1 MNVQITRYLFAAL
14 CGVFFF
20 VIAGAAAWE
29 WNRFAR
35 GESALSRR
43 HLRWRMLSTAVWLLV
58 LGSFAYAS
66 LVLWPHSAPGSL
78 LYKEEARR
86 FGIVTLG
93 ALSLMLIALAL
104 MAFDIFWTV
113 QIGRRTAAKR
123 AQVSH
128 DTLEVELERARQRAG
143 KPNGGSN
150 GRNS

>member
-1 MNVQITRYLFAAL
+1 MNDQITRYVFAAL
-14 CGVFFF
+14 CGVFFLA
-20 VIAGAAAWE
+20 IGGAAMWE

-35 GESALSRR
+35 RESALSAR

-78 LYKEEARR
+78 PYKEEARR

-113 QIGRRTAAKR
+113 QIGRRTAIKR
-123 AQVSH
+123 AQKSKG
-128 DTLEVELERARQRAG
+128 TLQVELERAQKRAANR
-143 KPNGGSN
+143 NGGSH
-150 GRNS
+150 GGNS